1 MWSVKEEIEL
11 LLFPGIEKFRTSFQV
26 LENSARFLG
35 VRVALQSQWQWCSG
49 VFLFLCVW
57 QVAFSKRAAP
67 AYDAPPFLL
76 HKEAVIP
83 FTEIGLCSQFL
94 LERPVGK
101 KMS

>member
-11 LLFPGIEKFRTSFQV
+11 LLFTDIEKFRTSYQTK
-26 LENSARFLG
+26 S
-35 VRVALQSQWQWCSG
+35 VAMTVVC

-57 QVAFSKRAAP
+57 QIAFSGRAAP

-83 FTEIGLCSQFL
+83 FTESWSLFPIL
-94 LERPVGK
+94 VGTP
-101 KMS
+101 SG